1 LSKTQFNNRSPE
13 DFIAPSVFEKLLI
26 KLDICENLREHVDS
40 FIAHSLNSEKIE
52 KLDDEALRVTFKQ
65 LWEAQKAI
73 CSVINFV
80 GLYLIGI
87 SDYGLLPLTYGEILH
102 YIEEPLISTENKKEL
117 YKEEEIFRNETF
129 SWKIKLED
137 L

>member
-1 LSKTQFNNRSPE
+1 ME
-13 DFIAPSVFEKLLI
+13 
-26 KLDICENLREHVDS
+26 
-40 FIAHSLNSEKIE
+40 
-52 KLDDEALRVTFKQ
+52 DEALRITFKQ

-87 SDYGLLPLTYGEILH
+87 SDYGLLPLTHGEILH